1 MAGGQE
7 VAPISVAY
15 CRDAVGADGT
25 VPWGAAGGG
34 RAREAPVV
42 PATVRIGLELD
53 GCVQR
58 EGVPGTGGGQPRPL
72 HLSPDTHRPP
82 PPLPPPFPSSDAARA
97 RRSYALE
104 VTTAGSQTVEHHS
117 LAPITN
123 CLVAVH
129 EHVLQRIIFLYV
141 DDSGAAAYKRSF
153 MLGFS
158 VQEHLDQFL
167 SCLRSYFCV
176 PSAVNICQVDLELAV
191 GIGKI
196 APLLEASTNLMN
208 QAAVAAK

>member
-1 MAGGQE
+1 M
-7 VAPISVAY
+7 
-15 CRDAVGADGT
+15 
-25 VPWGAAGGG
+25 
-34 RAREAPVV
+34 
-42 PATVRIGLELD
+42 
-53 GCVQR
+53 
-58 EGVPGTGGGQPRPL
+58 
-72 HLSPDTHRPP
+72 
-82 PPLPPPFPSSDAARA
+82 
-97 RRSYALE
+97 
-104 VTTAGSQTVEHHS
+104 
-117 LAPITN
+117 
-123 CLVAVH
+123 
-129 EHVLQRIIFLYV
+129 

-176 PSAVNICQVDLELAV
+176 PSAVNICRVDLELAV

>member
-1 MAGGQE
+1 MRPAGGG
-7 VAPISVAY
+7 P
-15 CRDAVGADGT
+15 RDG
-25 VPWGAAGGG
+25 WGAA
-34 RAREAPVV
+34 
-42 PATVRIGLELD
+42 
-53 GCVQR
+53 
-58 EGVPGTGGGQPRPL
+58 RPL
-72 HLSPDTHRPP
+72 HLPRDTHTSSSPP
-82 PPLPPPFPSSDAARA
+82 SSSPFPSSDAARA

-176 PSAVNICQVDLELAV
+176 PSAVNICRVDLELAA

-196 APLLEASTNLMN
+196 APLLEASTNLQN
-208 QAAVAAK
+208 HTAVAAK